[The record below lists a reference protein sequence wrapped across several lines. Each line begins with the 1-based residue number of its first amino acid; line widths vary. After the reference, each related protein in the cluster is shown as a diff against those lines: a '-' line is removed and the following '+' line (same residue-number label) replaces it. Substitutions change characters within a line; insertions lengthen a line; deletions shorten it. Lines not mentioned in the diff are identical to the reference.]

1 MYIVTYVCTYRHME
15 ILIYKP
21 NYICTYEHMLLY
33 VHQFIFTYVH
43 VNFVQWN
50 QYGFKKV
57 SIIPKR
63 CFIYIRGVFEGPSLG
78 GLHKNNSSKTQ
89 ILVETLPLFSYLPA
103 LTLKFSLDNRQFY
116 SYTVFNVNQHYCN
129 FTQFWVAEDS
139 CAATVNQLFNI
150 SILISEYC
158 LYALCENFE

>member
-1 MYIVTYVCTYRHME
+1 ME

-78 GLHKNNSSKTQ
+78 GLNKNHSSKTH
-89 ILVETLPLFSYLPA
+89 ILVGTLPLFSYLPA
-103 LTLKFSLDNRQFY
+103 LTLKFSLHKRQFY
-116 SYTVFNVNQHYCN
+116 SYTMFNFNQQYCN
-129 FTQFWVAEDS
+129 FIIKYLE
-139 CAATVNQLFNI
+139 LEEKNI
-150 SILISEYC
+150 SPTSLTKCANNGSSS
-158 LYALCENFE
+158 FPPK